1 MQRAVIYARYSPG
14 PNQTEQSIEGQV
26 RECTKYAELHD
37 LRIVGTY
44 VDRKISGKTDN
55 RREFQRMIDD
65 SEKHIFDVIILYH
78 TDRFARNRYDSAIY
92 KHKLKENGVELR
104 YATTDIPKGPE
115 GIILESI
122 MEGWAEY
129 YSAELS
135 RKIKRGMRES
145 ALKCHSTGAGRCLGY
160 RTAEDKSLVIEPEG
174 AKAVQTVFDMYIK
187 GKSHADICRYLN
199 DCGFRTAQGK
209 LFNKNSV
216 THIIRNKR
224 YIGVYT
230 YDDITIEDGIPAIIS
245 KDTFHLAQLEAA
257 RRKTAKRPKEPK
269 AEYLLSGKAFCGH
282 CQKPLVGVSGTG
294 KSGNKWYYY
303 YCQESRAKRGCTKR
317 PVKRDWL
324 EREVVERT
332 VAEILQPEV
341 IQRIAKK
348 CYDLQMEYRQDNSDV
363 LFYELKLKDVRKA
376 IKNTMHAIESGVKTK
391 TLPARLQELENEEE
405 ALEAELAIAKASDFV
420 ITTDQIEFLLTQF
433 AEPWECESEE
443 EYHRR
448 IIKCFVHKVFLF
460 DDKLLIYY
468 NVSRDGKTREQS
480 EAELLEEALGE
491 GFDKR
496 SSGSTKNKAI
506 CLWQMALF
514 LGFTRAARVTLLYS
528 MACRKSSQAL
538 STALPMCCMVRP
550 TQVFMDLCRGET
562 AMPTAAPSTMPA
574 PIPHQNAVFSISL
587 TLLFAQ
593 RQYAPCAA
601 KKSEIA
607 LLKSAIAVI
616 IFLKSDKK
624 RGSLMTT
631 IYLIRHAEA
640 DGNLYRRAHGWY
652 DSVIT
657 DRGYRQ
663 IAALAKRFASTHF
676 DAVYSSDRRR
686 TKTTALSVYKTHGLP
701 LVTTPRV
708 REIGIGVWEDHPW
721 AELERTDGEQLERFN
736 TDAAHWHVAGGE
748 YLPDVRERMIGAL
761 REIAEAHPNGTA
773 AVFSHGMAIRLTVGT
788 LQGLSLHEID
798 GTGHAENTAVSRLEY
813 ENGTFR
819 VAYRD
824 DASHLS
830 DELMSLKRQAWL
842 KNARGFEGGIYYV
855 PSGAEGHFDVCRAG
869 ETVGAVSVDKCENGL
884 AVIGE
889 FWLENDVQGLGFGQQ
904 LVGQALSYA
913 RAHGCERLSTGR
925 IAKSNAL
932 GLCRAREW
940 GFTQTGEGADWLEF
954 QKNFE
959 YDEESCWKKLQ
970 EVIEKEK

>member
-1 MQRAVIYARYSPG
+1 MNAVIYARYSSDS
-14 PNQTEQSIEGQV
+14 QREESIEGQL
-26 RECTKYAELHD
+26 RECREYAE
-37 LRIVGTY
+37 RNNMTIVGTY
-44 VDRKISGKTDN
+44 IDRALSAKTAD
-55 RREFQRMIDD
+55 RPEFQHMIKD
-65 SEKHIFDVIILYH
+65 SAKELFEIVLVWKL
-78 TDRFARNRYDSAIY
+78 DRFSRDRYDSAHY
-92 KHKLKENGVELR
+92 KHILKKNGVKVISAKEH
-104 YATTDIPKGPE
+104 ISEGPE
-115 GIILESI
+115 GIILEA
-122 MEGWAEY
+122 MLEGYAEF

-135 RKIKRGMRES
+135 EKIHRGQKEN
-145 ALKCHSTGAGRCLGY
+145 ALKGKNNGGGVPLGY
-160 RTAEDKSLVIEPEG
+160 LLDKKAQKLAIDPTTAPLVVEVFEKYADGKSVRSIVEDFNARGLRTKKGQPFNINSFSSLLKNRKYIGEYRYQDVVIEGGVPAIVPEELFNRVQERMEKNRHAPAM
-174 AKAVQTVFDMYIK
+174 AKAKEDYLLTTKLFCGKCERMMVGES
-187 GKSHADICRYLN
+187 GKSHTGAMHYYYKCSGAKRLK
-199 DCGFRTAQGK
+199 DCDKKAVRKDWIERVVVRLTMQRVMDEEKINRLIDAILVMQEQE
-209 LFNKNSV
+209 
-216 THIIRNKR
+216 
-224 YIGVYT
+224 
-230 YDDITIEDGIPAIIS
+230 DITTPALRSQLAETESSIGNILKAIEQGIFTPSTKQRLDELEARKEEILANIQTAELQKPKLTREQMTAWFEQFRHGDPANRDFQKRLI
-245 KDTFHLAQLEAA
+245 DTFVNAV
-257 RRKTAKRPKEPK
+257 
-269 AEYLLSGKAFCGH
+269 Y
-282 CQKPLVGVSGTG
+282 V
-294 KSGNKWYYY
+294 
-303 YCQESRAKRGCTKR
+303 
-317 PVKRDWL
+317 
-324 EREVVERT
+324 
-332 VAEILQPEV
+332 
-341 IQRIAKK
+341 
-348 CYDLQMEYRQDNSDV
+348 
-363 LFYELKLKDVRKA
+363 
-376 IKNTMHAIESGVKTK
+376 
-391 TLPARLQELENEEE
+391 
-405 ALEAELAIAKASDFV
+405 
-420 ITTDQIEFLLTQF
+420 
-433 AEPWECESEE
+433 
-443 EYHRR
+443 
-448 IIKCFVHKVFLF
+448 F
-460 DDKLLIYY
+460 DDKLVLTY
-468 NVSRDGKTREQS
+468 NYQHGTQTISLDEIESALSSDFDGATPPKIKAPLCGAFIFGLRSRGARE
-480 EAELLEEALGE
+480 
-491 GFDKR
+491 R
-496 SSGSTKNKAI
+496 I
-506 CLWQMALF
+506 
-514 LGFTRAARVTLLYS
+514 YS
-528 MACRKSSQAL
+528 MVRRKSSQAL

-663 IAALAKRFASTHF
+663 IAALAKRFENVPF

-686 TKTTALSVYKTHGLP
+686 TMTTALSVYKTHGLP

-813 ENGTFR
+813 ENGAFR

-824 DASHLS
+824 DASHL
-830 DELMSLKRQAWL
+830 ENGLQTLKRQAWL

-855 PSGAEGHFDVCRAG
+855 PSGAEGHFDVCRAE

-884 AVIGE
+884 ATIGE

-932 GLCRAREW
+932 GLRCAQEW

>member
-1 MQRAVIYARYSPG
+1 MKAVIYARYSSDS
-14 PNQTEQSIEGQV
+14 QREESIEGQL
-26 RECTKYAELHD
+26 RECTEYAERNGITI
-37 LRIVGTY
+37 LRSYI
-44 VDRKISGKTDN
+44 DRALSARTAD
-55 RREFQRMIDD
+55 RPEFQNMIKD
-65 SEKHIFDVIILYH
+65 SEQKLFDVVLIWKL
-78 TDRFARNRYDSAIY
+78 DRFSRDRYDSAHY
-92 KHKLKENGVELR
+92 KRILKKNGVKVVSVKENIS
-104 YATTDIPKGPE
+104 DGPE
-115 GIILESI
+115 GIILES
-122 MEGWAEY
+122 MLEGYAEY

-135 RKIKRGMRES
+135 EKIQRGQKEN
-145 ALKCHSTGAGRCLGY
+145 ALKCKNNGGNTPLGY
-160 RTAEDKSLVIEPEG
+160 VVGTDGVLAVDPLTAPLVTEIFTRYDSGESISEITASLNG
-174 AKAVQTVFDMYIK
+174 RGLKTKK
-187 GKSHADICRYLN
+187 GKAFKIGGVSLIL
-199 DCGFRTAQGK
+199 
-209 LFNKNSV
+209 KN
-216 THIIRNKR
+216 RK
-224 YIGVYT
+224 YIGEYQYGSV
-230 YDDITIEDGIPAIIS
+230 IIPKGIPAII
-245 KDTFHLAQLEAA
+245 DDDLFDRVQ
-257 RRKTAKRPKEPK
+257 RRMAFNKKAPAKAK
-269 AEYLLSGKAFCGH
+269 ATEEYLLTTKLFCGT
-282 CQKPLVGVSGTG
+282 CERLMAGESGTSSTKG
-294 KSGNKWYYY
+294 VKHYYY
-303 YCQESRAKRGCTKR
+303 KCGGAKRKLGCKRKSVRKHWIERAAVLVTVQRVLRDEEISRIAEAIVALQEKEDTSLPAMRQQLTECEKAIDNMLNAIQMGVLTASTKER
-317 PVKRDWL
+317 L
-324 EREVVERT
+324 EKLEMRREDLKLS
-332 VAEILQPEV
+332 ILQ
-341 IQRIAKK
+341 A
-348 CYDLQMEYRQDNSDV
+348 QMARPRYTKERVVSWISRFKYGNVDDPQYQKQIIDTFINSIYV
-363 LFYELKLKDVRKA
+363 
-376 IKNTMHAIESGVKTK
+376 
-391 TLPARLQELENEEE
+391 
-405 ALEAELAIAKASDFV
+405 
-420 ITTDQIEFLLTQF
+420 
-433 AEPWECESEE
+433 
-443 EYHRR
+443 
-448 IIKCFVHKVFLF
+448 F
-460 DDKLLIYY
+460 DDKLVFTY
-468 NVSRDGKTREQS
+468 NFKDGTETITLAEIQAAFGSDLTQVAPPKIRPSAKGRWPYFWASLRGARE
-480 EAELLEEALGE
+480 
-491 GFDKR
+491 R
-496 SSGSTKNKAI
+496 I
-506 CLWQMALF
+506 
-514 LGFTRAARVTLLYS
+514 YS

-663 IAALAKRFASTHF
+663 IAALAKRFASTRF

-686 TKTTALSVYKTHGLP
+686 TMTTALSVYKTHGLP

-761 REIAEAHPNGTA
+761 REIAEAHPNGTV

-798 GTGHAENTAVSRLEY
+798 GTGHAENTAVSCLEY
-813 ENGTFR
+813 ENGAFR

-824 DASHLS
+824 DASHL
-830 DELMSLKRQAWL
+830 ENGLQTLKRQAWL

-884 AVIGE
+884 ATIGE

-904 LVGQALSYA
+904 LIGQALSYA

-932 GLCRAREW
+932 GLRRAREW